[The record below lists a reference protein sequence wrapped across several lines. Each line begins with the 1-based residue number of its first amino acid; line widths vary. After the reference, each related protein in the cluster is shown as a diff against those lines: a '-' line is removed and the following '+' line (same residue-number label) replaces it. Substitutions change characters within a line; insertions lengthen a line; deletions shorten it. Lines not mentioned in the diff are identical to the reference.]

1 MTSSA
6 REIAQNLPALQHPDG
21 SPIRA
26 LVADDEPMLEELVS
40 VALKMNGW
48 EVRSASDGPAALG
61 LPIVKA
67 IVKAHGGSI
76 EVISE
81 PGNTEFSVRLPL
93 VEHED

>member
-48 EVRSASDGPAALG
+48 EVRSGSDGTTGLG
-61 LPIVKA
+61 LP

-76 EVISE
+76 EVVSE

>member
-1 MTSSA
+1 
-6 REIAQNLPALQHPDG
+6 
-21 SPIRA
+21 
-26 LVADDEPMLEELVS
+26 
-40 VALKMNGW
+40 MNGW
-48 EVRSASDGPAALG
+48 EVRSGSDGTTGLG

-67 IVKAHGGSI
+67 IVEAHGGSI